1 VEGYGELSVVP
12 VSGQGLAQWV
22 ELNLA
27 ARAFRYS
34 NFGSGVT
41 WKAGALFRTLDG
53 VAVRGTYSTAFRA
66 PSIGELFAGK
76 ADDFQSPEAPCAT
89 NPRSPGPGVLAPTT
103 AKHCMDQG
111 VPTGSQFGTAQQR
124 AIDGGNPKLHAE
136 TAQVVTAGIVFEPL
150 QVKGLAFTLDYWRIK
165 IDNAI
170 QVLGDTAI
178 FANCYT
184 RSLESYCHP

>member
-1 VEGYGELSVVP
+1 NPPSTGPRV
-12 VSGQGLAQWV
+12 
-22 ELNLA
+22 
-27 ARAFRYS
+27 
-34 NFGSGVT
+34 
-41 WKAGALFRTLDG
+41 LD
-53 VAVRGTYSTAFRA
+53 
-66 PSIGELFAGK
+66 
-76 ADDFQSPEAPCAT
+76 
-89 NPRSPGPGVLAPTT
+89 PTT

-184 RSLESYCHP
+184 RSLESYCQQVHRDPISHQIDFVDNPVSNVGGTTTTGLDFAIAHDRRFPSIGRLRSQL